1 MCLKAENQWLD
12 CCSPYSG
19 AVAPGTRPAQGLE
32 RWALRHSPVHTPLHG
47 SKDRGKDDIHPAC
60 TSVGTGIHICR
71 CVCLSV
77 FLCLSGSLCFH
88 ALCCSDFGHQLPPDA
103 NLCNSCNLQARLPK
117 PYGRG
122 RKTSP
127 SLSFLSLSNAIW
139 VEEASKLC
147 SKGLGKHSGFFWHLV
162 LSHPYCC
169 HPRSCP

>member
-77 FLCLSGSLCFH
+77 CLSLPVWFSLLPRPLLLRFWPS
-88 ALCCSDFGHQLPPDA
+88 AATGRKSLQFLQLA
-103 NLCNSCNLQARLPK
+103 SSFTQTFRK
-117 PYGRG
+117 RQ
-122 RKTSP
+122 KTSP

-147 SKGLGKHSGFFWHLV
+147 SKGLGKHSGFF
-162 LSHPYCC
+162 
-169 HPRSCP
+169 